1 MDKEKIIGL
10 FTSGNFSGGNDNKS
24 ALQDIVHTFPYFQLA
39 QVMYARQMYE
49 DNDSDVATR
58 VKLASAYAP
67 NRKAMYLMF
76 RKPVE
81 KKIEVANQVEVEESK
96 YNYVFRSA
104 EPEVIEP
111 PQKTDSFVVT
121 IPQTESIEP
130 VKDEETSTVSETFL
144 EKEILSNIAVIQNER
159 ILEEIP
165 KLEEVQKTKETPQIA
180 EERVEIAV
188 NPDLGGKFSF
198 EMWLKMLPDIKE
210 TSKIAIQDT
219 GKKTDII
226 DRFLA
231 NQPRISKPKAEF
243 FSPTKAAK
251 VSISESDD
259 LVSETL
265 AKIYVQQGNFHK
277 ALKAYESLFLQ
288 NPEKSTYF
296 AARIKEIRSLIDSGK
311 K

>member
-10 FTSGNFSGGNDNKS
+10 FTSGNFNGGSDNNT
-24 ALQDIVHTFPYFQLA
+24 ALHDIVHTFPYFQLA

-49 DNDSDVATR
+49 DNDSEVATR

-76 RKPVE
+76 RKPLE
-81 KKIEVANQVEVEESK
+81 KKLEVVKKVEVEQPK
-96 YNYVFRSA
+96 YNYVFQSTEQAVA
-104 EPEVIEP
+104 EPPKVDPFIV
-111 PQKTDSFVVT
+111 S
-121 IPQTESIEP
+121 IPQTEAVEP
-130 VKDEETSTVSETFL
+130 VKEEKESSVSETFL
-144 EKEILSNIAVIQNER
+144 EKEILGNIALIQNEKL
-159 ILEEIP
+159 LEEIP
-165 KLEEVQKTKETPQIA
+165 VIEPEKKVEEP
-180 EERVEIAV
+180 VEIAPRIEV
-188 NPDLGGKFSF
+188 SPDLGGKFSF
-198 EMWLKMLPDIKE
+198 EMWLKMLPDIKD
-210 TSKIAIQDT
+210 TTKVAIPDT
-219 GKKTDII
+219 GKKITLI
-226 DRFLA
+226 DQFLA

-265 AKIYVQQGNFHK
+265 AKIYVQQGNFQK

-296 AARIKEIRSLIDSGK
+296 AARIKEVRALIDSGK